1 MKKYYL
7 QKTNYPI
14 RISIFRFFSLLT
26 IFLIIDDSIN
36 YPQNNQQN
44 FQVTPF
50 IGYLFPGNLKT
61 LEGELRIQNHIN
73 YGAAFNIRT
82 NDELFVEFLY
92 NRTDTEV
99 RFKQEY
105 YDTIKTLFDMS
116 IEYFQAGAHVETE
129 TGQFRPFAA
138 FTLGAAYF
146 KPKDD
151 NVNSDWKFS
160 FTAGGGIKYYFTD
173 NVGVRL
179 QWRFLVPIYFSSAS
193 IFCSNGICSIYVS
206 GGTYI
211 FQYDLTAGL
220 AVSF

>member
-1 MKKYYL
+1 MKKFYL
-7 QKTNYPI
+7 QKTHHSN
-14 RISIFRFFSLLT
+14 RIFIFRFFSLLT
-26 IFLIIDDSIN
+26 IFLIIDTPIN
-36 YPQNNQQN
+36 YSQNNHQN
-44 FQVTPF
+44 FEVSPF
-50 IGYLFPGNLKT
+50 IGYLFPGNLNT
-61 LEGELRIQNHIN
+61 LDGELRIENHLN
-73 YGAAFNIRT
+73 YGTALDIRT
-82 NDELFVEFLY
+82 TDDLFIEILY

-105 YDTIKTLFDMS
+105 YDTIKTLFNMS

-138 FTLGAAYF
+138 FTLGATYF

-151 NVNSDWKFS
+151 KVNSDWKFS

-173 NVGVRL
+173 NIGVRL
-179 QWRFLVPIYFSSAS
+179 QWWFLIPVYFSSAS

-220 AVSF
+220 AVNF